1 MVFFSTFEHSFLT
14 ILHINLKRMR
24 LKSLIIKTFIVFV
37 FALTAGFSKA
47 QILEPVKWSF
57 DTKIISNTEAELLFT
72 AKIDKTWHLYSQHL
86 PEDGPVPTTF
96 VFEKSKNYKLI
107 GKVVEPKGIKEYD
120 PNFEMEVTYFANK
133 AVFRQ
138 KIEMLTNIPF
148 EVKGELEF
156 MCCDDSRCLPPNGID
171 FSFKLPGAKGEIQ
184 ALAEENPQAD
194 DENLDTVAVI
204 AETAP
209 SETEIDVSNVP
220 IENKADSNSLWGF
233 FILAFVFGLLAILTP
248 CVFPMIPMTVTFFM
262 KAGKKGK
269 YQAMLYGIA
278 IIVIYVVFGSVL
290 AVFFGEGFGNWIST
304 HWIPNVLFFIIFIFF
319 AAVFFGFFELQM
331 PSWLINKSV
340 ANEDRGDFIGP
351 IFMALTLVLVSFSCT
366 GPIVGTIVVA
376 SAGGEIIK
384 PIIGMLGFSLAFAL
398 PFTLFALFP
407 GWLQKLPKSGGWLNS
422 VKVFLGFIELAFALK
437 FLNIPDQ
444 TYQWGILDRE
454 VYLSMWIVIF
464 VLLGMYLLGKI
475 RFPLDS
481 ESTHIKSFPRLLIA
495 IASFSFAVYMVPGL
509 WGAPLKALAGWL
521 PPMGTQDFDIN
532 AIARNNAGGGGG
544 NTTYELC
551 DTPKYSEKFKPLP
564 HGLKGYYELEQAYE
578 CSKKLNKPI
587 FIDFTG
593 HGCTN
598 CREMESNVW
607 SDPRVLDILRNEYII
622 VALYVDDKVVK
633 LPEEE
638 WYTNK
643 RGKLIKS
650 LGAKNADIMIS
661 QFSTNAQPYYVIVDE
676 NATVLTSPQAYDLDI
691 LKFIDFLENGLK
703 SYKKSKENS

>member
-1 MVFFSTFEHSFLT
+1 
-14 ILHINLKRMR
+14 
-24 LKSLIIKTFIVFV
+24 
-37 FALTAGFSKA
+37 
-47 QILEPVKWSF
+47 
-57 DTKIISNTEAELLFT
+57 
-72 AKIDKTWHLYSQHL
+72 
-86 PEDGPVPTTF
+86 
-96 VFEKSKNYKLI
+96 
-107 GKVVEPKGIKEYD
+107 
-120 PNFEMEVTYFANK
+120 
-133 AVFRQ
+133 
-138 KIEMLTNIPF
+138 
-148 EVKGELEF
+148 
-156 MCCDDSRCLPPNGID
+156 
-171 FSFKLPGAKGEIQ
+171 
-184 ALAEENPQAD
+184 
-194 DENLDTVAVI
+194 
-204 AETAP
+204 
-209 SETEIDVSNVP
+209 
-220 IENKADSNSLWGF
+220 
-233 FILAFVFGLLAILTP
+233 
-248 CVFPMIPMTVTFFM
+248 
-262 KAGKKGK
+262 
-269 YQAMLYGIA
+269 
-278 IIVIYVVFGSVL
+278 
-290 AVFFGEGFGNWIST
+290 
-304 HWIPNVLFFIIFIFF
+304 
-319 AAVFFGFFELQM
+319 
-331 PSWLINKSV
+331 
-340 ANEDRGDFIGP
+340 
-351 IFMALTLVLVSFSCT
+351 
-366 GPIVGTIVVA
+366 TIVVA
-376 SAGGEIIK
+376 SAGGQIIK

-551 DTPKYSEKFKPLP
+551 DVPKYSEKFKPLP

-578 CSKKLNKPI
+578 CSKEQKKPI

-607 SDPRVLDILRNEYII
+607 SDPRVLEILRNEFII
-622 VALYVDDKVVK
+622 VALYVDDKAVE

-643 RGKLIKS
+643 RGRLIKS
-650 LGAKNADIMIS
+650 LGTKNADIMIS
-661 QFSTNAQPYYVIVDE
+661 QFNTNAQPYYVIVDE
-676 NATVLTSPQAYDLDI
+676 NGTILTSPHAYDLDI
-691 LKFIDFLENGLK
+691 QNFINFMEDGLK
-703 SYKKSKENS
+703 NYKKSKENS